1 MLKLKVDSLD
11 ELAEDVKEHYRQ
23 VGDEFVLDVSGVVTE
38 AERDRL
44 KGALDKEKNDHKASK
59 GKLQA
64 FNGLDADSVL
74 KDLDEI
80 AELRL
85 SAGKSGGVDKE
96 ELEKLVTARSHAML
110 APVERERD
118 QLREENASVK
128 EENSGLKG
136 KERKRTISSDLR
148 DAALK
153 AKVVPTA
160 LDDIALYGENFFTVQ
175 EHDGSVVTKEGL
187 AGVLPGL
194 SPELFLMEM
203 KETRPHWYPG
213 NVSGGAKGSGPNA
226 VGGSNPWA
234 KDSTNLTEQGRLIKE
249 DREKATKMAAA
260 AGKTLSGA
268 NL

>member
-1 MLKLKVDSLD
+1 MLKLKLDSIE
-11 ELAEDVKEHYRQ
+11 ELPEDVASHYRK
-23 VGDEFVLDVSGVVTE
+23 VGEEYVLDVSGVVTE

-64 FNGLDADSVL
+64 FNGLDAEAVL

-85 SAGKSGGVDKE
+85 AAGKGEGVNKE

-118 QLREENASVK
+118 QLREENATVK
-128 EENSGLKG
+128 EENQGLKG

-153 AKVVPTA
+153 AKVVQTA
-160 LDDIALYGENFFTVQ
+160 LDDIALYGENFFTVA

-187 AGVLPGL
+187 HGIQPGL
-194 SPELFLMEM
+194 SPELFLIEM
-203 KETRPHWYPG
+203 KEARPHWYPG
-213 NVSGGAKGSGPNA
+213 NVAGGAKGSGNSGI
-226 VGGSNPWA
+226 GGTNPWA
-234 KDSTNLTEQGRLIKE
+234 KDSVNITEQGRLIKE

-260 AGKTLSGA
+260 AGKTLTGA
-268 NL
+268 KL